1 MTNKFEE
8 KGEVV
13 VMDEK
18 EEELVIEDKYK
29 CV

>member
-29 CV
+29 GV